1 MTKRQK
7 IDGGGRGREGGKE
20 RKEERKI
27 EKDMWNILLPSM
39 NICHCDGLNKEAD
52 WAVAG
57 KVEVRWKSQ
66 IETFGNKD
74 GVRSLK
80 NAKR

>member
-7 IDGGGRGREGGKE
+7 IDGVERGREGGKG

-80 NAKR
+80 SAKR

>member
-1 MTKRQK
+1 
-7 IDGGGRGREGGKE
+7 
-20 RKEERKI
+20 
-27 EKDMWNILLPSM
+27 MWNILLPSM

>member
-1 MTKRQK
+1 
-7 IDGGGRGREGGKE
+7 
-20 RKEERKI
+20 
-27 EKDMWNILLPSM
+27 MWNIFLPSM

-66 IETFGNKD
+66 IETFGKKD

>member
-1 MTKRQK
+1 MER
-7 IDGGGRGREGGKE
+7 GGKE
-20 RKEERKI
+20 RKEERKGERKI
-27 EKDMWNILLPSM
+27 EKEMWNILLHSM
-39 NICHCDGLNKEAD
+39 NICHCDCLNKEAD
-52 WAVAG
+52 WAVAR

-66 IETFGNKD
+66 IENFGKKN